1 VNWGKIAPPFGAGYQ
16 PTFTDLERDD
26 PRQIFAADTI
36 AIGKDVGLD
45 QWNCSLFSDAAVL
58 GHNLMDTVVYQGAP
72 LIVARGAIALPIVTS
87 ASHKAETSSSS
98 SPAST
103 TLHQPFVIA
112 TRFPSPR
119 NETIVLLSA
128 LGRTSGDDHT
138 AQPAGF
144 YESKQYDIQIEVAD
158 VGSPLGATV
167 GVFGYVNT
175 LRICF
180 PAAAIDYG
188 GRRDHFLAQSATD
201 AAATWSVYAQDL
213 TGSADI
219 VEISDDATKWTA
231 DDAACSGALS
241 LAIDGVKLQDVGLS
255 GRTLPGDQS
264 MPGVV
269 LKFASPSRNVL

>member
-1 VNWGKIAPPFGAGYQ
+1 MNWGKIAPPFGAGYQ

-26 PRQIFAADTI
+26 PGQIFVADTI

-45 QWNCSLFSDAAVL
+45 QWNCSLFDDAAVL
-58 GHNLMDTVVYQGAP
+58 GHHLTGTVVYQGAP
-72 LIVARGAIALPIVTS
+72 LIVARGAISLPIVSS
-87 ASHKAETSSSS
+87 ARLHKAETSSSS
-98 SPAST
+98 PTSS

-128 LGRTSGDDHT
+128 LGRTSGDGHA

-158 VGSPLGATV
+158 VDSPLGATV
-167 GVFGYVNT
+167 GVIGYVNA

-180 PAAAIDYG
+180 PAAAIDHG
-188 GRRDHFLAQSATD
+188 GRRDHLLTQSAAD
-201 AAATWSVYAQDL
+201 AAATWGVYAQDL

-219 VEISDDATKWTA
+219 VEISDDAAKWTE
-231 DDAACSGALS
+231 DDAACGGALS
-241 LAIDGVKLQDVGLS
+241 LAIDGMKLQEVGLS